1 MNIKAAIF
9 LSLFLYLTQNNKG
22 KDLFKMYYIC
32 LLEKN

>member
-1 MNIKAAIF
+1 MNIKATIF
-9 LSLFLYLTQNNKG
+9 FVAFLYLTQNNKG